1 MRRSPLFFFFLL
13 RQALKK
19 EEKLSFPLKISSLLP
34 HFLFCPPTQNKMKKK
49 RFLVVLFWLFTYTFL
64 SFIAFVCSSIHTIW
78 KIVRRKKNFFFSW
91 FPWPL
96 PPPPID
102 LPLFF
107 SSSHIIPISTCPHP
121 PCHQVIYRHTPHPP
135 LIFFF
140 FFEEQHRNPHNTKN
154 DSDISSTRMDY
165 LNTWNCGGCFF
176 PSFLVVSF
184 ERDKE
189 RHKRKKNVRDV
200 ILPTHSPFWG
210 DLVWIW
216 EKKKVHN
223 YIISGSL
230 GRVSFPSRCWI
241 YFFFSSTF

>member
-78 KIVRRKKNFFFSW
+78 KIVRKKKNFFFSW

-135 LIFFF
+135 LIFFSSLK
-140 FFEEQHRNPHNTKN
+140 NNTETHTTQKM
-154 DSDISSTRMDY
+154 I
-165 LNTWNCGGCFF
+165 
-176 PSFLVVSF
+176 
-184 ERDKE
+184 
-189 RHKRKKNVRDV
+189 
-200 ILPTHSPFWG
+200 PTYRPLG
-210 DLVWIW
+210 WI
-216 EKKKVHN
+216 
-223 YIISGSL
+223 I
-230 GRVSFPSRCWI
+230 
-241 YFFFSSTF
+241 